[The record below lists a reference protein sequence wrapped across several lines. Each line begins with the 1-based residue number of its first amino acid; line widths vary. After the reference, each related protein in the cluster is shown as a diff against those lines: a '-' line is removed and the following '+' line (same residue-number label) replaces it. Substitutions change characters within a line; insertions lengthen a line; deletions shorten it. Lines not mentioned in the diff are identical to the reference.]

1 MNEQPARGQF
11 GIGEVLAQLRPEFA
25 DISTSKIRFL
35 EAEGLI
41 EPARSRSGYRRFSAA
56 DIERL
61 RYILTMQRDSY
72 LPLRVIRERLAMK
85 GAGEV
90 GGAETANGQHPE
102 SRAPAEMTR
111 RQLLDAAEISEAELT
126 ELEDYGLIRRVGR
139 QYGADALAVARALAA
154 LRQYGVQARHLRAVK
169 AAADREAN
177 LVEQVVA
184 PQLRQRGPGARD
196 AAARTAWQIAD
207 LTLRLHATLVESA
220 LAEAGLASAPL
231 HARIFELET
240 LDPAGN
246 LGNLGNL
253 GPAGSGP
260 PQHAQIPQ
268 GAERAPDVTGPAAG
282 GLRSASGRLRVYL
295 GKGSGGQQRFPQAR
309 EDGAVVRQMEVIGVR
324 VEMPS
329 NSPIVLLKEAQGDR
343 YLPIWIGAVEATAI
357 AFAQQGMVS
366 LRPLTHDLF
375 RDVLEVLNVQLRT
388 VNITALRDGIFYADL
403 VFSNGAE
410 VSARPSDSIA
420 LALRTGAQIF
430 ASEEILDEAGVAIPD
445 EQEDQEGEV
454 EKFREF
460 LDTISPEDFGRAT

>member
-1 MNEQPARGQF
+1 MSEQSARGQF
-11 GIGEVLAQLRPEFA
+11 GIGEVLAQLRPEFP

-72 LPLRVIRERLAMK
+72 LPLRVIRERLAD
-85 GAGEV
+85 GE
-90 GGAETANGQHPE
+90 AANG
-102 SRAPAEMTR
+102 APQADRPPADMTR
-111 RQLLDAAEISEAELT
+111 RQLLDAAEISDAELT

-139 QYGADALAVARALAA
+139 QYGGDALAVARALAA

-207 LTLRLHATLVESA
+207 LTLRLHATLVGSA

-231 HARIFELET
+231 RAGDYEFE
-240 LDPAGN
+240 A
-246 LGNLGNL
+246 L

-260 PQHAQIPQ
+260 TQRVSDAT
-268 GAERAPDVTGPAAG
+268 EPAAG

-295 GKGSGGQQRFPQAR
+295 GKGSGGQAEVPQAR

-445 EQEDQEGEV
+445 EQQDEEGEV

>member
-1 MNEQPARGQF
+1 MSDQSARGQF
-11 GIGEVLAQLRPEFA
+11 AIGEVLAQLRPEFP

-72 LPLRVIRERLAMK
+72 LPLRVIRERLAD
-85 GAGEV
+85 
-90 GGAETANGQHPE
+90 GGETANGQAEGPG
-102 SRAPAEMTR
+102 RAAADMTR

-139 QYGADALAVARALAA
+139 QYGGDALAVARALAA

-231 HARIFELET
+231 RAGDYELEA
-240 LDPAGN
+240 LES
-246 LGNLGNL
+246 LGS
-253 GPAGSGP
+253 AGSSPNQRTSEAAGT
-260 PQHAQIPQ
+260 
-268 GAERAPDVTGPAAG
+268 VAG

-295 GKGSGGQQRFPQAR
+295 GKRERWPEEVPQAR

-403 VFSNGAE
+403 IFSNGAE

-445 EQEDQEGEV
+445 EQEDEV

>member
-1 MNEQPARGQF
+1 MSEQSARGQF
-11 GIGEVLAQLRPEFA
+11 GIGEVLAQLQPEFP

-72 LPLRVIRERLAMK
+72 LPLRVIRERLADGEE
-85 GAGEV
+85 GAD
-90 GGAETANGQHPE
+90 GQ
-102 SRAPAEMTR
+102 SPAARSPADMTR

-154 LRQYGVQARHLRAVK
+154 LRQYGVQARHLRPVK
-169 AAADREAN
+169 AAADRAAN
-177 LVEQVVA
+177 LVEQVIA

-220 LAEAGLASAPL
+220 LGEAGLASAPL
-231 HARIFELET
+231 HARVFEFEA
-240 LDPAGN
+240 PGASGQ
-246 LGNLGNL
+246 
-253 GPAGSGP
+253 AGSSP
-260 PQHAQIPQ
+260 
-268 GAERAPDVTGPAAG
+268 APDSADPAAG

-430 ASEEILDEAGVAIPD
+430 ASEEILDEAGVAIP
-445 EQEDQEGEV
+445 EEPEDNETEV

>member
-1 MNEQPARGQF
+1 MSALEGRQRRAGDMSEQSMRGQF
-11 GIGEVLAQLRPEFA
+11 GIGEVLGQLRPEFP

-85 GAGEV
+85 KAGRWV
-90 GGAETANGQHPE
+90 AEQANGVPPAG
-102 SRAPAEMTR
+102 RAPADMTR

-139 QYGADALAVARALAA
+139 QYGGTRSRWPGRWPRCASTACRPGTCGGQGS
-154 LRQYGVQARHLRAVK
+154 RRPG
-169 AAADREAN
+169 AN

-231 HARIFELET
+231 RAGDEFEALE
-240 LDPAGN
+240 AS
-246 LGNLGNL
+246 
-253 GPAGSGP
+253 GSSP
-260 PQHAQIPQ
+260 TSDA
-268 GAERAPDVTGPAAG
+268 AEPAAG

-295 GKGSGGQQRFPQAR
+295 GKGSGGQQRFPR
-309 EDGAVVRQMEVIGVR
+309 HVRTE
-324 VEMPS
+324 
-329 NSPIVLLKEAQGDR
+329 L
-343 YLPIWIGAVEATAI
+343 
-357 AFAQQGMVS
+357 
-366 LRPLTHDLF
+366 
-375 RDVLEVLNVQLRT
+375 
-388 VNITALRDGIFYADL
+388 
-403 VFSNGAE
+403 
-410 VSARPSDSIA
+410 
-420 LALRTGAQIF
+420 
-430 ASEEILDEAGVAIPD
+430 
-445 EQEDQEGEV
+445 
-454 EKFREF
+454 
-460 LDTISPEDFGRAT
+460 

>member
-1 MNEQPARGQF
+1 MSALEGRQRRAGNMSEQSMRGQF
-11 GIGEVLAQLRPEFA
+11 GIGEVLGQLRPEFP

-72 LPLRVIRERLAMK
+72 LPLRVIRERLAVK
-85 GAGEV
+85 KAAEV
-90 GGAETANGQHPE
+90 GGEQANGVPPAG
-102 SRAPAEMTR
+102 RAPADMTR

-139 QYGADALAVARALAA
+139 QYGGDALAVARALAA

-231 HARIFELET
+231 RAGDYEFEALE
-240 LDPAGN
+240 AS
-246 LGNLGNL
+246 
-253 GPAGSGP
+253 GSSPNFRRDRACGR
-260 PQHAQIPQ
+260 
-268 GAERAPDVTGPAAG
+268 GAAL
-282 GLRSASGRLRVYL
+282 GLRAITGVPWQREWWPNR
-295 GKGSGGQQRFPQAR
+295 GSPG
-309 EDGAVVRQMEVIGVR
+309 
-324 VEMPS
+324 
-329 NSPIVLLKEAQGDR
+329 
-343 YLPIWIGAVEATAI
+343 T
-357 AFAQQGMVS
+357 
-366 LRPLTHDLF
+366 
-375 RDVLEVLNVQLRT
+375 
-388 VNITALRDGIFYADL
+388 
-403 VFSNGAE
+403 
-410 VSARPSDSIA
+410 
-420 LALRTGAQIF
+420 
-430 ASEEILDEAGVAIPD
+430 
-445 EQEDQEGEV
+445 
-454 EKFREF
+454 
-460 LDTISPEDFGRAT
+460 